1 MLGFSIYLYDKPDEN
16 YIKSMYEKGF
26 KEIFTSIHIP
36 EYAFEDTWRHLGELG
51 EISRSL
57 GLDLTVDLSQNM
69 VNILPVAISELK
81 GVGITGLRLDDGFTM
96 QDVSFFT
103 QSFKVALNASTVSA
117 SDLQLLKEL
126 ATDFTNVEAWHNYY
140 PRQYTGLDETY
151 FKEQNQLFKEANIQV
166 AAFVMGDD
174 VLRAPMFE
182 GLPTLEKHR
191 NQEVLANA
199 IELID
204 DYFVNKVFIGDP
216 RISDFAKRQLQQ
228 YFVENTLLLRVK
240 MHRIFKPLFENVYHN
255 RPEVALD
262 VIRIVE
268 SRGLFAKHHLTGEAV
283 NRQIGAVTINLPT
296 LERYAGEIQLIKNEL
311 PLDPFVITIGL
322 VIDGDIALLKKCK
335 GSQRIRMEEFTHG
348 FREINDREK
357 K

>member
-1 MLGFSIYLYDKPDEN
+1 MLGFSIYLYDKPDKN
-16 YIKSMYEKGF
+16 YIKSMYDKGF

-36 EYAFEDTWRHLGELG
+36 EYAFEHTWQHIESLG
-51 EISRSL
+51 EICL
-57 GLDLTVDLSQNM
+57 EFGLQLTVDLSQDM
-69 VNILPVAISELK
+69 VKKLPVEIGELK
-81 GVGITGLRLDDGFTM
+81 RLGITGLRLDDGFSM

-103 QSFKVALNASTVSA
+103 QNYKVALNASTVSA
-117 SDLQLLKEL
+117 NDLQLLKEL
-126 ATDFTNVEAWHNYY
+126 AIDFTNVEAWHNYY
-140 PRQYTGLDETY
+140 PRQYTGLDEAY

-191 NQEVLANA
+191 NQAVLANA
-199 IELID
+199 IELVD

-216 RISDFAKRQLQQ
+216 RISDFASRQLQH
-228 YFVENTLLLRVK
+228 YFVEQTLLLRVE
-240 MHRIFKPLFENVYHN
+240 MTQSFNPLFERTYHN
-255 RPEVALD
+255 RPEVARD

-268 SRGLFAKHHLTGEAV
+268 SRSLFAKHHLTGEAV
-283 NRQIGAVTINLPT
+283 NRQIGAVTINLPI

-335 GSQRIRMEEFTHG
+335 GSQCIRMEEFTHG
-348 FREINDREK
+348 FREINDRK
-357 K
+357 KK